1 MMSAAVEQDQ
11 HFLVRVNSLPIVD
24 DSSIDEKKDFE
35 SGLPSSNIPIIP
47 LHEIE
52 AHEEGFEL
60 YPYCFPEGFRIGGIF
75 PQLIRGFAVNP
86 IYNDGFKN
94 NYQDFL
100 VEGEED
106 MRPTEMIAVGN
117 EFVTKEE
124 LRKNCNLPDT
134 LINSDEWIDS
144 SIEFWQMSIN
154 DHRVW
159 NNETN
164 LSMLHTKEKNILFGE
179 LICENRW
186 LRMNSTNE
194 LPMRYGF
201 NFLDFIIF
209 LTIIIIQTFGF
220 LAYIYTF
227 DSSCQEQ
234 HTKRDWKTFFRVIF
248 CMFYLSILLSSDMHR
263 KTIRFLH
270 DFSIFHLKYSLSLR
284 KMITQN
290 ISNRKFLTVLA
301 DIYTQIFGII
311 ASVYT
316 ISNITS
322 PRDLL
327 FNFTVMGTLMSLD
340 NVMCLLHYLPDVR
353 RTLRYKNPKIHR
365 ATRFSLEHSLNQTKS
380 IYLVALIL
388 IQCIFLGFSC
398 GIF

>member
-1 MMSAAVEQDQ
+1 MISTAVKQNQ
-11 HFLVRVNSLPIVD
+11 HFIVQVNSSTIVD
-24 DSSIDEKKDFE
+24 GHSIDEKKDIE
-35 SGLPSSNIPIIP
+35 NGLPSSTIPIIP
-47 LHEIE
+47 LLEIE
-52 AHEEGFEL
+52 AYEEGFEL
-60 YPYCFPEGFRIGGIF
+60 YPYCFPFRIPGIF
-75 PQLIRGFAVNP
+75 PQLLRAFAVNP
-86 IYNDGFKN
+86 IYNDGFTN
-94 NYQDFL
+94 NFQDFL
-100 VEGEED
+100 VEGEAD
-106 MRPTEMIAVGN
+106 LRPIEMIAVGN

-124 LRKNCNLPDT
+124 LRKNCILPKNT
-134 LINSDEWIDS
+134 DEWIDS

-164 LSMLHTKEKNILFGE
+164 LSMLHTKEKNTLLGE

-201 NFLDFIIF
+201 NFLDLIIF
-209 LTIIIIQTFGF
+209 LSVIIIQTFGF

-227 DSSCQEQ
+227 DSSCQQQ
-234 HTKRDWKTFFRVIF
+234 HTTRDWKTFFSVIF

-270 DFSIFHLKYSLSLR
+270 DFSIFNMKYSLSLI
-284 KMITQN
+284 KMIKQN

-327 FNFTVMGTLMSLD
+327 FNFTIMGTLMSLD
-340 NVMCLLHYLPDVR
+340 NVMCLLLYLPDVR
-353 RTLRYKNPKIHR
+353 RTLKYKNPKIHR

-380 IYLVALIL
+380 IYLIVLIL